1 MKINGSK
8 QIWQILFYLF
18 LLTLMLVG
26 CRRGNND
33 NISGINVD
41 LTVSPDPPAVG
52 LATIKL
58 VLSDADDQPL
68 SGAVGELEGNM
79 NHAGMVPVF
88 SQATETDPGQY
99 EAPLE
104 FTMGGDWFV
113 LVKVSLPDGR
123 EFERQINLPGVETR

>member
-1 MKINGSK
+1 MKITGPK

-18 LLTLMLVG
+18 LLTLVLVG
-26 CRRGNND
+26 CRRGNSD
-33 NISGINVD
+33 DISGINVD
-41 LTVSPDPPAVG
+41 LTVSPDPPTVG
-52 LATIKL
+52 LATIRL

-68 SGAVGELEGNM
+68 SGAVVELEGNM

-123 EFERQINLPGVETR
+123 EFERQVNLPGVETR